1 MAGRPVSRAR
11 KAEAAKEALATLAA
25 ATSEEHERELAE
37 LTHDGF
43 DGHKPPKPPPLDAL
57 PPVEE
62 ILDSL
67 EPEEREVL
75 LHELWPSAVDAIQ
88 AVLDDSDASA
98 SAKVQAA
105 RLVSDMKK
113 RQMDEEASKL
123 PTRIIFETAA
133 YMPPPPE

>member
-1 MAGRPVSRAR
+1 MPGQPRSRAR
-11 KAEAAKEALATLAA
+11 KAEEAREALALAA
-25 ATSEEHERELAE
+25 ATSEERERELAE
-37 LTHDGF
+37 LTHEGF
-43 DGHKPPKPPPLDAL
+43 DGHRPPKPPPLDAL

-62 ILDSL
+62 ILDAL

-88 AVLDDSDASA
+88 AVLDDADASA